1 VSDDLHRVRRPDWH
15 CATCG
20 SGWPCDGAKK
30 ALLDAHR
37 GDAARLGHQLAWCM
51 AVAIDELAVIDPTQL
66 YQRFL
71 GWLLNVNQVCRVCA
85 KPRHDA
91 IPAVPPRLVPCAGR
105 VIEPVRPLNP
115 P

>member
-1 VSDDLHRVRRPDWH
+1 MRIGAMPRDSDIN
-15 CATCG
+15 
-20 SGWPCDGAKK
+20 WP
-30 ALLDAHR
+30 
-37 GDAARLGHQLAWCM
+37 WCM

-91 IPAVPPRLVPCAGR
+91 IPAVPPRLVPCAAASSNRYGH
-105 VIEPVRPLNP
+105 
-115 P
+115 